1 MAGTMSVS
9 GLISGMSTDEVISK
23 LMEVERQPLTTLNK
37 KKTNLNNK
45 ADAWRQLNLKLYA
58 LKDAAYALQS
68 IDMFRSRT
76 VNVSDQSVVTATASS
91 GALTSNY
98 NITVQKLAKSQSL
111 TSDAMTSADTALNLT
126 GTFQINGKDI
136 TLTAEDTLQS
146 LAEKINRTDDIKV
159 MASIVQVSANEYR
172 LTLTSRE
179 TGTSNNIQFTDGLN
193 TEDGSS
199 LLQFLGILDGAGQ
212 VKNETQAAQDAVFT
226 VNGLQITKSSNTV
239 DDVITGVTLTLK
251 RETSGSVV
259 ELNVSEDKD
268 KIVNATKTFV
278 EKYNDVMKLIN
289 EYTSYSYDKDTKK
302 TTTGILFGDS
312 TVTYIQ
318 SQLKQFLSTS
328 ISGVDQS
335 VSLLSL
341 VGISTG
347 SGVEAAKTG
356 LLEFDETTF
365 RNKLDSNFEDIGKMF
380 GSITGLGDGIFTKIN
395 DTINEMTRTKGLIAI
410 RTDTIQSELK
420 LINESI
426 DTLEARLERKKEA
439 YYRQFSAMEL
449 ALAKLQSQAN
459 YLSSFFTSSG

>member
-111 TSDAMTSADTALNLT
+111 TSDAMTSADTALNLA

-136 TLTAEDTLQS
+136 TITAEDTLTT
-146 LAEKINRTDDIKV
+146 LAEKINKTSDVKV
-159 MASIVQVSANEYR
+159 MASVIKVNDNEYK
-172 LTLTSRE
+172 LVLTSRE
-179 TGTSNNIQFTDGLN
+179 TGVSNAIQFTDGT
-193 TEDGSS
+193 TEDGNSI
-199 LLQFLGILDGAGQ
+199 LQSLGILNSEGL

-239 DDVITGVTLTLK
+239 DDVIAGVTLNLK
-251 RETSGSVV
+251 RESPGTVI

-268 KIVNATKTFV
+268 KIVNATKNFV

-289 EYTSYSYDKDTKK
+289 EYTSYSYDSESDTR
-302 TTTGILFGDS
+302 TTGILFGDS
-312 TVTYIQ
+312 TLMYIQ
-318 SQLKQFLSTS
+318 SQLKQFLSKS
-328 ISGVDQS
+328 ISGVDKN
-335 VSLLSL
+335 VSLLTL

-380 GSITGLGDGIFTKIN
+380 GSIGSSDGLFTQMN
-395 DTINEMTRTKGLIAI
+395 DLLNEMTRTKGLISI
-410 RTDTIQSELK
+410 RTDSIQSEIK
-420 LINESI
+420 VINESI
-426 DTLEARLERKKEA
+426 EALEERLEKREKA
-439 YYRQFSAMEL
+439 YYSQFSAMEQ
-449 ALAKLQSQAN
+449 ALARLQTQAS
-459 YLSSFFTSSG
+459 YISAFFASSSS